1 VRLFSYVWVM
11 SRLRTR
17 EELVRLRV
25 VVRVGA
31 MIRVRVIAH
40 TGRRSHDM
48 WGGGG
53 RHSTEYT
60 LV

>member
-1 VRLFSYVWVM
+1 MSFFLFLYVLV
-11 SRLRTR
+11 RTR

-25 VVRVGA
+25 VVRIGA
-31 MIRVRVIAH
+31 RIRVRPAH
-40 TGRRSHDM
+40 MLVAGNDM

-53 RHSTEYT
+53 WHSTEYT